1 MVSKKLDHMS
11 IYLNAKEKN
20 DDKFAK
26 EKSDWE
32 LKDNFIERVYVRTL
46 LNEIDKAVDEEGR
59 CYVHLDDRHMRFTD
73 KFEQGVQI
81 SIRIP
86 TVDEEE
92 AEAIRGRIQKVF
104 HKPAM
109 RDINNYDGSI
119 SYQFEKT
126 YERVVNNDDEVVQV
140 PGLIKVYINN
150 ASLADAC
157 EVIEIEETIKRY
169 EIKCP
174 DGMEVIDG

>member
-59 CYVHLDDRHMRFTD
+59 C
-73 KFEQGVQI
+73 
-81 SIRIP
+81 
-86 TVDEEE
+86 
-92 AEAIRGRIQKVF
+92 
-104 HKPAM
+104 
-109 RDINNYDGSI
+109 
-119 SYQFEKT
+119 
-126 YERVVNNDDEVVQV
+126 
-140 PGLIKVYINN
+140 
-150 ASLADAC
+150 
-157 EVIEIEETIKRY
+157 
-169 EIKCP
+169 
-174 DGMEVIDG
+174 